1 MASSRSWPKGCAL
14 GCGGLILLTI
24 LGLVIM
30 AGILSI
36 SGGKTIKA
44 REKLETA
51 CGTAADFT
59 PWSDGR
65 IPPDRLERYIAVR
78 RELFPRCAAFMA
90 AADKFRAMAA
100 LDSIPEDKRPSGRQL
115 MNGVGHAI
123 GGMITIVANLNAY
136 LLQRNQL
143 LLEHEMSLA
152 EWTYLH
158 VMIYYA
164 YLGHDPR
171 PFVLEEEHDVA
182 RVYTTR
188 VRGEIRDMIARHVE
202 DPLAAARDPDLAQWI
217 EALKRLRE
225 DPERIPFRGD
235 LPPRLQASLSPLRTD
250 LEALWCP
257 ATDEVDLSITTRE
270 GPGFEHI

>member
-1 MASSRSWPKGCAL
+1 MASSWSWLKGCAL

-51 CGTAADFT
+51 YGAAADFT
-59 PWSDGR
+59 PWPDGR
-65 IPPDRLERYIAVR
+65 VPPDRLERYLAVR
-78 RELFPRCAAFMA
+78 RELFAHCEAFTA
-90 AADKFRAMAA
+90 AAAKFRAMEA
-100 LDSIPEDKRPSGRQL
+100 LDALPENEKPSGRQL
-115 MNGVGHAI
+115 MNGVGRAV
-123 GGMITIVANLNAY
+123 GGMITIAAHLNAH
-136 LLQRNQL
+136 LLLRNRL
-143 LLEHEMSLA
+143 LLEREMSLA

-158 VMIYYA
+158 VLIYYA

-171 PFVLEEEHDVA
+171 PFVLEEKHDVP

-188 VRGEIRDMIARHVE
+188 VRGEIRNMIARHVE
-202 DPLAAARDPDLAQWI
+202 DPLAAAQDPDLALWI
-217 EALKRLRE
+217 GELQRLRE
-225 DPERIPFRGD
+225 NPESIPFRGD
-235 LPPRLQASLSPLRTD
+235 LPPRLEASLALYRAD

-257 ATDEVDLSITTRE
+257 ATDEVDLSITSRE